1 MSEQPV
7 AGTALPDIGPHEL
20 LDLIPHRYPML
31 LVDRIEEIKAARNA
45 GWSQPMGKEILA
57 GGKSLA
63 DMETHA
69 LANGEPKKIS
79 GRQELLENLLN
90 EFI

>member
-1 MSEQPV
+1 MEAVLRVRLERLRCQ
-7 AGTALPDIGPHEL
+7 TL
-20 LDLIPHRYPML
+20 RYGCL
-31 LVDRIEEIKAARNA
+31 KNAAKIIEDGRIDEIKVARNA

-63 DMETHA
+63 DMEAHA